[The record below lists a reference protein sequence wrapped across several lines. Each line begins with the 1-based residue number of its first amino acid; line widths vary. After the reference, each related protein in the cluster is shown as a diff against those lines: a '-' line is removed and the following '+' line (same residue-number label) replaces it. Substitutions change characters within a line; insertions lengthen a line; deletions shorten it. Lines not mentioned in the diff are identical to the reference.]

1 MDDPDRLLLVTG
13 GQVNAARLEQI
24 KGAATG
30 FRVERVE
37 PGAPLGG
44 FLPDAEIVAGSV
56 PEQDFADARHL
67 RWIHSWAAGVD
78 RELFPALVE
87 SDVVVT
93 CSKGNGGIPLAE
105 HVIALMLMLAR
116 DLPNVLR
123 AQREHRWAHAPH
135 AELTGQSLGI
145 IGLGHAGSDLAAKAR
160 AFHMRVLGLRRSSAP
175 DPNVDVL
182 YRPDRLHEFLAAAD
196 WVAVTCPLT
205 RETYHMLGEAE
216 FRAMRPTAYY
226 INISRGAVA
235 DPVALERA
243 IREGWIAG
251 AGLDAH
257 EQEPLPVESSF
268 WDLPNTIVTPHY
280 GATTPLTRQRAIDIF
295 CDNLRRYVEG
305 RPLVNV
311 VDKAAGY

>member
-1 MDDPDRLLLVTG
+1 MEGPDRLLLVTG
-13 GQVNAARLEQI
+13 GQVNAAQLDQI
-24 KGAATG
+24 RSAATG
-30 FRVERVE
+30 YRVERAE
-37 PGAPLGG
+37 PGAPIESY
-44 FLPDAEIVAGSV
+44 LPDVEVVAGSL
-56 PEQDFADARHL
+56 PERAFAEAPRL
-67 RWIHSWAAGVD
+67 RWIHSWGAGVD
-78 RELFPALVE
+78 RDLFPALVE
-87 SDVVVT
+87 SDVVMT

-105 HVIALMLMLAR
+105 HVIVLMLMLAR
-116 DLPNVLR
+116 NLPNVLQ
-123 AQREHRWAHAPH
+123 AQREHRWVHAPH

-160 AFHMRVLGLRRSSAP
+160 AFHMRVLGLRRTATP
-175 DPNVDVL
+175 DPNVHVL
-182 YRPDRLHEFLAAAD
+182 YGPDRLHEFLSSSD
-196 WVAVTCPLT
+196 WVAVTCPVT

-226 INISRGAVA
+226 LNISRGAVA
-235 DPVALERA
+235 DPAALERA
-243 IREGWIAG
+243 IRDGWIAG

-257 EQEPLPVESSF
+257 EEEPLPVESPF

-295 CDNLRRYVEG
+295 CDNLRRYRER